1 MMQVPT
7 MFHDEEAIGRL
18 DKALHAFVGRASTS
32 SAPQFAGPLSGWA
45 VAIKDNIDI
54 TGEIVSV
61 GSPMFADRRAT
72 CTAQAVRRLQAAG
85 ATIAGR
91 THMVELA
98 FGGWGINT
106 ALGSPRNPWDG
117 RVARLAGGSSSGAA
131 VAVAARMARAALGS
145 DSAGSIRMPAA
156 LCGITGLKPSFG
168 LIPCDGV
175 YPLAPS
181 YDSVGPMAQ
190 SAEDCALL
198 FSVLAGMPL
207 GSDEIPVGWSTV
219 WRMAM
224 LDREAYPVPVEP
236 AVQSALE
243 VAAAVFEQLGVLLR
257 PCGAPFQLSELT
269 RDAGILIASEA
280 LAVHGDR
287 FNADPQMFGAELR
300 RRLEQACDTAAST
313 VQAAASAR
321 RRDSKLFNTWLGA
334 EDTLLLPTVHCTAP
348 AVGSVDERSTPLGQ
362 FTRWVNHV
370 GGCAL
375 SLPAGFDAQGLPVAI
390 QLVGRAGTEA
400 RLLALGRAFQ
410 AVTDWHRRV
419 PDLAWIAKD

>member
-1 MMQVPT
+1 MQVPT
-7 MFHDEEAIGRL
+7 TSHDPEAVARL
-18 DKALHAFVGRASTS
+18 DRALHAFVSIGSS
-32 SAPQFAGPLSGWA
+32 PSAPMAVGPLSGWR

-54 TGEIVSV
+54 TGEIVGV
-61 GSPMFADRRAT
+61 GSPIFSDRLAT
-72 CTAQAVRRLQAAG
+72 CTAGAVRRLQGAG

-98 FGGWGINT
+98 FGGWGINE

-131 VAVAARMARAALGS
+131 VAVAARMVRAALGS

-190 SAEDCALL
+190 SAADCALL
-198 FSVLAGMPL
+198 FSVLSGT
-207 GSDEIPVGWSTV
+207 PVGLPHPPVGCRISV
-219 WRMAM
+219 
-224 LDREAYPVPVEP
+224 LDQAAYPVPVEP
-236 AVQSALE
+236 AVQSALKA
-243 VAAAVFEQLGVLLR
+243 AAAVFERLGAAIRTCTL
-257 PCGAPFQLSELT
+257 PFALSQLT
-269 RDAGILIASEA
+269 RDAGTLIADEA
-280 LAVHGDR
+280 LMVHGAR
-287 FNADPQMFGAELR
+287 FEAEPQVFGTELR
-300 RRLEQACDTAAST
+300 RRLEQARNAPEATIR
-313 VQAAASAR
+313 AAAVAR
-321 RRDSKLFNTWLGA
+321 ERDRNLFQSWLD
-334 EDTLLLPTVHCTAP
+334 EDDTVLMPTVHRTAP
-348 AVGSVDERSTPLGQ
+348 VLGSVDERSTPLGQ

-390 QLVGRAGTEA
+390 QLVGRAGAEA
-400 RLLALGRAFQ
+400 RLLMLGCAFQ
-410 AVTDWHRRV
+410 AMTDWHRRV
-419 PDLAWIAKD
+419 PDLSWIGND